1 MRRAILF
8 LFIMLAGFAA
18 PPRGEAA
25 RLTVSAAI
33 SLKEVFR
40 KIVKEFESRHPEHR
54 VSLNL
59 GSSGHLQRQIEL
71 GAPVDVFAPAALFP
85 MEALERANLLQPG
98 TRKVFATNRLS
109 LVRPRGSGAVDGF
122 TFLGRGF
129 QGRLVI
135 GNPRHVPAGIYAK
148 QALVALGYWKK
159 LSARLIFAEH
169 VRQVLDYVVRGE
181 VDAGIVY
188 RTDALRE
195 KGWVDLVAEAPPGSH
210 ARIAYPIA
218 VIAESRYPRGAM
230 RFLKFVLGE
239 ASRAILSRAGFGSA
253 DPP

>member
-1 MRRAILF
+1 VRRAILIF
-8 LFIMLAGFAA
+8 FIMLAGWAA

-40 KIVKEFESRHPEHR
+40 KIAKEFEARHPEHR

-71 GAPVDVFAPAALFP
+71 GAPVDVFATAALFP
-85 MEALERANLLQPG
+85 MEALGRANLLQPG

-122 TFLGRGF
+122 SVLGKGF

-135 GNPRHVPAGIYAK
+135 GNPRHVPAGVYAK
-148 QALVALGYWKK
+148 QTLVALGYWKG
-159 LSARLIFAEH
+159 LSASLILAEH

-195 KGWVDLVAEAPPGSH
+195 KGRVDRVAEAPPGSH
-210 ARIAYPIA
+210 APIAYPIA
-218 VIAESRYPRGAM
+218 VIAETRYPREAL
-230 RFLKFVLGE
+230 RFVNFVLGG
-239 ASRAILSRAGFGSA
+239 ASRAILSRAGFGPA

>member
-1 MRRAILF
+1 
-8 LFIMLAGFAA
+8 MLAGFAA
-18 PPRGEAA
+18 PPRVEAA

-40 KIVKEFESRHPEHR
+40 KIVKEFESRHPELR

-85 MEALERANLLQPG
+85 MEALERANLLRPG

-122 TFLGRGF
+122 SVLGRGF

-181 VDAGIVY
+181 VGAGIVY

-195 KGWVDLVAEAPPGSH
+195 KGRVDLVAEAPPGSH
-210 ARIAYPIA
+210 ARITYPIA

-239 ASRAILSRAGFGSA
+239 ASRAVLSRAGFGPA
-253 DPP
+253 DSP

>member
-1 MRRAILF
+1 M
-8 LFIMLAGFAA
+8 
-18 PPRGEAA
+18 
-25 RLTVSAAI
+25 TVSAAI

>member
-1 MRRAILF
+1 MCRAILI
-8 LFIMLAGFAA
+8 LFIMLAGCAV
-18 PPRGEAA
+18 PPRGEAG

-40 KIVKEFESRHPEHR
+40 KIVKEFESRYPEHR

-59 GSSGHLQRQIEL
+59 GSSGHLQRQIEM

-98 TRKVFATNRLS
+98 TRKEIATNRLS

-122 TFLGRGF
+122 SVLGKGF

-148 QALVALGYWKK
+148 QTLVALGYWKK
-159 LSARLIFAEH
+159 LSASLIFAEH

-195 KGWVDLVAEAPPGSH
+195 KGQVDRVAEAPPGSH

-218 VIAESRYPRGAM
+218 VIAESRDPQGAM
-230 RFLKFVLGE
+230 RFVNFVLGA
-239 ASRAILSRAGFGSA
+239 ASRAILSRAGFGPA
-253 DPP
+253 DSP